1 MKVGVAVLLVGA
13 FNATVYYGSLNGA
26 KKPAQIEAQ
35 KVFDQIPEYQEIKRR
50 KLKES
55 DSEYWVLLE
64 KANQK
69 FYNAV
74 ARVAQDRGFDVVVE
88 KGSEKFETE
97 PPDVT
102 QDVIGALTQ

>member
-1 MKVGVAVLLVGA
+1 MKPAAAVLLLPLLG
-13 FNATVYYGSLNGA
+13 ATVYYGTVTGA

-50 KLKES
+50 NLKES

-74 ARVAQDRGFDVVVE
+74 SRVAQDKGFDVIVE

>member
-1 MKVGVAVLLVGA
+1 MKLGAAFLL
-13 FNATVYYGSLNGA
+13 FSLLNATVYYGSVTGA

-35 KVFDQIPEYQEIKRR
+35 KVFDQIPEYQEIKKR

-55 DSEYWVLLE
+55 DTEYWVLLE

-74 ARVAQDRGFDVVVE
+74 SKVAQDKAFDVVVE
-88 KGSEKFETE
+88 KGSEKFESE

-102 QDVIGALTQ
+102 QDVIAALTQ